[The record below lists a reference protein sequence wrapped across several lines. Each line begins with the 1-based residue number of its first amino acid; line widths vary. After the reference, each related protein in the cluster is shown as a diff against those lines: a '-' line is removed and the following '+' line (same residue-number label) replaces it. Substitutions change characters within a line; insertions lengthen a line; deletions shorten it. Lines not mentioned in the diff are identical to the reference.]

1 MTRGKK
7 IGSIE
12 GKLLGN
18 SIFSKLENSTKIH
31 KTPK

>member
-7 IGSIE
+7 NGLIE

-18 SIFSKLENSTKIH
+18 SIFNKLKNSTKIH
-31 KTPK
+31 KIPK